1 MLAAAN
7 FHRSS
12 RSFWENYFQLCHDY
26 SCKCRNVR
34 LTALSLTADDQ
45 EIAAGRAQDTQT
57 GSCSVSVR
65 GAPHFYNDNNGA
77 VTARI
82 LTQLS
87 YPSCRKTRA
96 LMDEEKI
103 NLPNF
108 VLHFYILIS
117 VESHANNF
125 KGICSHMFSLK
136 VTLMPEVRAYFL
148 FLSTGSVRL
157 SRQQCSHKG
166 LLHFWFSSF

>member
-1 MLAAAN
+1 MTDLNISFVSIFSVSAARRRRSTMATWIMSMSQDKAFGQWPWIDFFTPNISHMLAAAN

-12 RSFWENYFQLCHDY
+12 GSLWENYFQLCHDY

-45 EIAAGRAQDTQT
+45 QIAAGRASAGTRQT
-57 GSCSVSVR
+57 GSCSVCVR
-65 GAPHFYNDNNGA
+65 RASHFYNHNNGA

-87 YPSCRKTRA
+87 YPSRRKTRA

-103 NLPNF
+103 NLPF
-108 VLHFYILIS
+108 
-117 VESHANNF
+117 
-125 KGICSHMFSLK
+125 C
-136 VTLMPEVRAYFL
+136 T
-148 FLSTGSVRL
+148 
-157 SRQQCSHKG
+157 QCA
-166 LLHFWFSSF
+166 

>member
-57 GSCSVSVR
+57 GSCSESVR
-65 GAPHFYNDNNGA
+65 RASHFYNDNNGA

-87 YPSCRKTRA
+87 
-96 LMDEEKI
+96 
-103 NLPNF
+103 
-108 VLHFYILIS
+108 
-117 VESHANNF
+117 
-125 KGICSHMFSLK
+125 
-136 VTLMPEVRAYFL
+136 
-148 FLSTGSVRL
+148 
-157 SRQQCSHKG
+157 
-166 LLHFWFSSF
+166 